1 MLFFKLFKKRSDK
14 LKVILIALS
23 FLSCIELIGGSF
35 FSLRIFSIVD
45 AAEEG
50 QSINLID
57 TEIQVMSKYQLGIGD
72 RVEISVFDETELS
85 LVTLLGDTGII
96 NYPFLGELKLTGL
109 TVKQVETLITEGLKG
124 PYLVNP
130 SVQVSVVEYRSFF
143 IDGEINGPGG
153 YPYQPGLNVSKAVAL
168 AGGFTER
175 ASKTS
180 IYVIRANDKSQKK
193 IKISLND
200 PVYPG
205 DIIDIT
211 ESFF

>member
-1 MLFFKLFKKRSDK
+1 LNKRSYK
-14 LKVILIALS
+14 LRFIIITLIFLGASGIYSGPSFTDILYSTAI
-23 FLSCIELIGGSF
+23 
-35 FSLRIFSIVD
+35 
-45 AAEEG
+45 AAEGG
-50 QSINLID
+50 QTNNVMD
-57 TEIQVMSKYQLGIGD
+57 TEIQVMSKYQLGSGD

-96 NYPFLGELKLTGL
+96 NYPFLGEIKLTGL
-109 TVKQVETLITEGLKG
+109 TVKQVETLITNGLKG

-130 SVQVSVVEYRSFF
+130 SVQVSVVEYRPFF

-180 IYVIRANDKSQKK
+180 IYVIRANDKNQRK

-200 PVYPG
+200 PIYPG
-205 DIIDIT
+205 DIINIK